1 MLDSGKSYSLH
12 TRADNQELTNHRS
25 AEFGTSVL
33 LSGPASAGEPLPG
46 YTWWQNFAAFIA
58 KNNSVPDQYAWHMEG
73 GGGDLLS
80 DNGGLVEIL
89 NNYSLPMRPININ
102 EYGTAPEQVCTV
114 LFHTAFGLVLL
125 QSKV

>member
-1 MLDSGKSYSLH
+1 
-12 TRADNQELTNHRS
+12 
-25 AEFGTSVL
+25 VL

-80 DNGGLVEIL
+80 DHGGLVEIL

-102 EYGTAPEQVCTV
+102 EYGTAPEQVRIALSPTTPASCCRRLEV
-114 LFHTAFGLVLL
+114 RA
-125 QSKV
+125 QSFMARFETF